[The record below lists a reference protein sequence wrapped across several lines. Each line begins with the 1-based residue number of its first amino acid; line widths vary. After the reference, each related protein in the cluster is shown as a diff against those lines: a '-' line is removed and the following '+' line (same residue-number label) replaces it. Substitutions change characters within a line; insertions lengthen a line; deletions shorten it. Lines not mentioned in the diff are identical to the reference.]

1 MNLTVTDANFA
12 APDHVQLT
20 GQGSL
25 PSAFDVTGL
34 AVASLAAAGTAVAR
48 LSGRLAAAP
57 HPAAIPQVTVD
68 RALAS
73 AWFGLSFTPTGW
85 ELPPA
90 WDSIAGDYPCAD
102 GWIRLHTNAPHH
114 RAAALAVLRLPPE
127 APREQVAEAVAAWEG
142 EQLEAG
148 IVAADGCAAMMRT
161 RRQWL
166 DHPQGAAVAAEPL
179 VHRGTGRRV
188 PPFGRHDAGT
198 RRRGPL
204 TDARPSTTP
213 GAAPAAP
220 RPPAGPSAAVP
231 APARPLAGVRVLDLT
246 RVIAGPV
253 ATRFLALYGAEVLRI
268 DPPDWNEPA
277 LEPEMTLGKH
287 CARLDAKT
295 PEGLARLV
303 DLLAGADIFIHGY
316 RPDALDRLGLS
327 DAALAERHPAL
338 VNIAL
343 DAYGWTGPWALRRG
357 FDSLVQ
363 MSCGIAHA
371 GMEHFDRD
379 RPFPLPVQAL
389 DHATGYLTAAAAID
403 AWRERL
409 DGTVRS
415 ARLSLARTAIEL
427 MRTGPDTD
435 SGDLPAADSFA
446 WEPEDT
452 AWGPGLRLPPAVV
465 VDGVPAWTGVEA
477 RGYGSADA
485 AWPGRR

>member
-1 MNLTVTDANFA
+1 MDLTVTDANFA
-12 APDHVQLT
+12 APEHVQLT

-48 LSGRLAAAP
+48 LASRLAATP
-57 HPAAIPQVTVD
+57 HAAATPQVTVD

-114 RAAALAVLRLPPE
+114 RAAALAVLRLPPD
-127 APREQVAEAVAAWEG
+127 AAREQVAETVATWAG
-142 EQLEAG
+142 EELEAG
-148 IVAADGCAAMMRT
+148 IVSADGCAAMMRT

-166 DHPQGAAVAAEPL
+166 DHPQGAALAAEPL
-179 VHRGTGRRV
+179 VHRGAGRRV

-198 RRRGPL
+198 RRRGSLAGARLGTAPAVAAP
-204 TDARPSTTP
+204 TAARPL
-213 GAAPAAP
+213 
-220 RPPAGPSAAVP
+220 AVP
-231 APARPLAGVRVLDLT
+231 TAARPLAGVRVLDLT

-295 PEGLARLV
+295 PEGLARLAE
-303 DLLAGADIFIHGY
+303 LLAGADIFIHGY

-409 DGTVRS
+409 DGTVHN
-415 ARLSLARTAIEL
+415 ARLSLARTAMEL
-427 MRTGPDTD
+427 MRTGPGAE
-435 SGDLPAADSFA
+435 SGDLPADDTFA

-452 AWGPGLRLPPAVV
+452 DWGPGLRLPAAVV
-465 VDGVPAWTGVEA
+465 VDGVPAWTGVQA

-485 AWPGRR
+485 AWPDGR